1 VLLLFFYLVDHMLGI
16 DWKCG
21 IVDEDVSSFLFTAA
35 RKKGKD
41 GRLMTGV

>member
-1 VLLLFFYLVDHMLGI
+1 MLGI

-35 RKKGKD
+35 RKKERMD
-41 GRLMTGV
+41 V